1 MTQVAEANIPF
12 PLYLDLVKNTVDT
25 GGIGRGPI

>member
-1 MTQVAEANIPF
+1 MTQVAEANITF
-12 PLYLDLVKNTVDT
+12 ALHLDLVKNTVVA